1 MAIRSLKTGSFSRST
16 QVGNSIILPGDYESI
31 ATVTVGSGGSSSIT
45 FNSISSTYKHLQLRV
60 FGKSDR
66 ALNRDGLSIRYNS
79 ISTNDYVNHYLY
91 GDGATAGAGYDYA
104 GSYGNAYRVSGNSSA
119 TNIFGAIVLDI
130 LDYGNTNKYKTIRY
144 LGGQDLNGAGEIY
157 FGSHLF
163 MKTDAISSITITP
176 TAGTNFLNYSHFALY
191 GIRG

>member
-1 MAIRSLKTGSFSRST
+1 ML
-16 QVGNSIILPGDYESI
+16 IIPGILASQRIAAGDYESI
-31 ATVTVGSGGSSSIT
+31 ATVTVGSGGSSSISFT
-45 FNSISSTYKHLQLRV
+45 SISSTYKHLQLRV
-60 FGKSDR
+60 FGKTDR

-79 ISTNDYVNHYLY
+79 VNTNDYVNHYLY
-91 GDGATAGAGYDYA
+91 GDGATAAAGYDYA
-104 GSYGNAYRVSGNSSA
+104 SSYGNAYRVSGNSSA

-157 FGSHLF
+157 LGSHLF

-176 TAGTNFLNYSHFALY
+176 AAGSNFLNYSHFALY
-191 GIRG
+191 GVKG